1 MVCLNVQRIEDHR
14 RSVNP
19 DFIQLLFFSIA
30 NISIINDNVRRTM
43 GIWLFILL
51 NTIMIMFMLSPN
63 VYCLNRIELKKNKV
77 ISGGQSVQSDPQQ
90 NTTTP
95 PPSPHT
101 YRACKS
107 LHSS

>member
-14 RSVNP
+14 RSGNP
-19 DFIQLLFFSIA
+19 DFIQLLFFNVA

-63 VYCLNRIELKKNKV
+63 VYCLYRI
-77 ISGGQSVQSDPQQ
+77 
-90 NTTTP
+90 
-95 PPSPHT
+95 
-101 YRACKS
+101 
-107 LHSS
+107 